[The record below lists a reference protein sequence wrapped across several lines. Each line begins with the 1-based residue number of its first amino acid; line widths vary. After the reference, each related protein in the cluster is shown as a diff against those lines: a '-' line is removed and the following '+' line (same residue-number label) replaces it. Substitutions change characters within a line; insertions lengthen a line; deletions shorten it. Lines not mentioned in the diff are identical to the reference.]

1 MSLRESSDR
10 PSARPTC
17 APGHPAQ
24 YSLWLDQHSPEEA
37 AKYVRAALEACAPAV
52 RGEPGFDELYPLM
65 LRLCSPA
72 PHAA

>member
-1 MSLRESSDR
+1 
-10 PSARPTC
+10 
-17 APGHPAQ
+17 
-24 YSLWLDQHSPEEA
+24 
-37 AKYVRAALEACAPAV
+37 VRAALEACAPAV